1 MKEFLK
7 YTLATIVGLIL
18 TFLLIFFILA
28 GVISSLI
35 PHEEAVILKPN
46 SVLLISLDQEITD
59 RSSNNPF
66 ENLSFM
72 NIRAGKL
79 GLNDILRDIEKA
91 KGDVNI
97 KGIYLDLS
105 DINTGIATVEEIRN
119 ALLSFKESKK
129 FIISYADVYS
139 QTAYY
144 LASVADRLYLNPQG
158 IVEYKGLHAQVVF
171 LKGTLEK
178 LGIEPEVIKHGKFK
192 SAVESFTLDK
202 MSPENREQT
211 DLFIKSIWNNMLEGI
226 SKERK
231 ISIEQLNILAD
242 SMKIRNALAAVDN
255 NLIDGL
261 KYKDQVIDEIKDTL
275 KIKKEK
281 EIKFVTL
288 TKYNKVPKKTKD
300 KGFAKDKVAVI
311 YATGDIIKGRSRT
324 NIINSDRLAK
334 TISEARTDNSVKAIV
349 LRVNSPGG
357 SALASE
363 VIWREVSLARQV
375 KPFIVSMGDVAA
387 SGGYYIS
394 CAADTIVASPNT
406 ITGSIGVFGL
416 LFNTQKF
423 LKDKLGVTVDGVGT
437 NRYSDFPSIT
447 RPLLPAEK
455 EVIQQEIENVYTVFL
470 THVSEGRRLS
480 IEKVDEIG
488 QGRVWSGVN
497 AREIGLIDE
506 FGGLQAAIDIAV
518 KKAKLDK
525 YRVIDLPKQKN
536 PLQEIIDELTGDS
549 ESSIISKELGDSYLY
564 YLQLKE
570 CLNMKGIQARMPYI
584 IDIY

>member
-363 VIWREVSLARQV
+363 VIWR
-375 KPFIVSMGDVAA
+375 
-387 SGGYYIS
+387 
-394 CAADTIVASPNT
+394 
-406 ITGSIGVFGL
+406 
-416 LFNTQKF
+416 
-423 LKDKLGVTVDGVGT
+423 
-437 NRYSDFPSIT
+437 
-447 RPLLPAEK
+447 
-455 EVIQQEIENVYTVFL
+455 
-470 THVSEGRRLS
+470 
-480 IEKVDEIG
+480 
-488 QGRVWSGVN
+488 
-497 AREIGLIDE
+497 
-506 FGGLQAAIDIAV
+506 
-518 KKAKLDK
+518 
-525 YRVIDLPKQKN
+525 
-536 PLQEIIDELTGDS
+536 
-549 ESSIISKELGDSYLY
+549 
-564 YLQLKE
+564 
-570 CLNMKGIQARMPYI
+570 
-584 IDIY
+584 